1 MYQLTNTTQIIRQS
15 DSANIPNDPANTAY
29 AQYLQWLAEGNTP
42 LPADPATPP
51 PPKQFTSLEYL
62 DLFTESEQL
71 AVVSATMAVP
81 QVKLW
86 YDRMLAASFVSLSD
100 PRTSA
105 GLQALVSA
113 GLLTQVRRAAIVAA
127 MG

>member
-1 MYQLTNTTQIIRQS
+1 MKNYQKPDGSIWAFEPDGSQDELITDDMTPIS
-15 DSANIPNDPANTAY
+15 DAALAILRAPSPA
-29 AQYLQWLAEGNTP
+29 
-42 LPADPATPP
+42 
-51 PPKQFTSLEYL
+51 PPKQFTSLEFL
-62 DLFTESEQL
+62 DLFTDAEQL
-71 AVVSATMAVP
+71 AVVSAAMASA

-113 GLLTQVRRAAIVAA
+113 GLLTQVRRNAIVAT